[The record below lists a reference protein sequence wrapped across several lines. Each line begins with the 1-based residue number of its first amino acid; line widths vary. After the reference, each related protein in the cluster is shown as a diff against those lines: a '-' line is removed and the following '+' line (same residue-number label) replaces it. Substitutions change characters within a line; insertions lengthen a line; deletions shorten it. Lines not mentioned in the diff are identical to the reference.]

1 MKTVIAAV
9 RRRSRRTQLTIAK
22 VEGRLYND
30 QHRVL
35 KLVSVP
41 DPKPTLVWIIL
52 EVIYAPDEV
61 C

>member
-9 RRRSRRTQLTIAK
+9 RRRSKRTQLTIAK

-52 EVIYAPDEV
+52 EVIYASDEV